1 MKRII
6 CGIKISVA
14 NVMLLAGIPVL
25 IYAHSTGIT
34 GLTLKGS
41 TPGCTCHNPSP
52 SPNVIVTING
62 PSQLSV
68 NQTGNYSVTI
78 TGGPLVRAG
87 TDIAV
92 STGILAPV
100 SPDLYLSNSE
110 LTHSLPKAPVNN
122 VVTFQFTYTAPS
134 TAGNQTIYAD
144 GNSVN
149 FDGLADQQDQW
160 NFAPNKTVNI
170 VLATGVKENNIVNS
184 FKLDQNYPN
193 PFNPATNINFSIAKP
208 GHVKLEV
215 YNSVGNKVA
224 VLVNGYR
231 AEGSYS
237 VSFNGDNLS
246 SGIYFYRLVTNN
258 FDETKK
264 MILMK

>member
-6 CGIKISVA
+6 CRIKIIVA
-14 NVMLLAGIPVL
+14 NVILLAGIPFL

-34 GLTLKGS
+34 GLTLKGN
-41 TPGCTCHNPSP
+41 TPGCTCHNPLP
-52 SPNVIVTING
+52 SPNVIVMING
-62 PSQLSV
+62 PSQLVV
-68 NQTGNYSVTI
+68 NQAGNYSVTI

-122 VVTFQFTYTAPS
+122 VVTFQFTYTAPP

-149 FDGLADQQDQW
+149 FDGLADPQDQW
-160 NFAPNKTVNI
+160 NFAPNKIVNI
-170 VLATGVKENNIVNS
+170 VLAAGVRENHIVTS

-193 PFNPATNINFSIAKP
+193 PFNPATNIDFSIAKP
-208 GHVKLEV
+208 GNVKIEV
-215 YNSVGNKVA
+215 YNSLGNKVA
-224 VLVNGYR
+224 VLVNGYK

-237 VSFNGDNLS
+237 ISFNGDNLS
-246 SGIYFYRLVTNN
+246 SGIYFYRLHTNN

-264 MILMK
+264 MILLK